1 MSDERFMRRA
11 IELSRIGVMGG
22 HGGPFGTTIVK
33 DGRIVG
39 EGHNMVISTNDA
51 TAHAEVVAIREAGK
65 TLDTFDLSGCD
76 LYVNGPPC
84 CMCFASILWA
94 GISRVFY
101 LLSAKDAADIGLG
114 DQHLYDEMARPID
127 GRCIPFISCRN
138 SMRKRAIVYSL
149 WASKSDKIV
158 FSRSD

>member
-1 MSDERFMRRA
+1 MPDERFLRRA
-11 IELSRIGVMGG
+11 IELSRIGVLGG

-39 EGHNMVISTNDA
+39 EGHNMVISSNDP

-65 TLDTFDLSGCD
+65 NLNTFDLSGCD
-76 LYVNGPPC
+76 MYINGPPC

-94 GISRVFY
+94 GISRVY
-101 LLSAKDAADIGLG
+101 YALSAQDSVDIGLG
-114 DQHLYDEMARPID
+114 DQHLYDEMARPI
-127 GRCIPFISCRN
+127 GERSIPFIPMNQLDAEARE
-138 SMRKRAIVYSL
+138 VYDL
-149 WASKSDKIV
+149 WASKSDKIT

>member
-11 IELSRIGVMGG
+11 IELSREGVLGG

-39 EGHNMVISTNDA
+39 EGHNMVISTNDP
-51 TAHAEVVAIREAGK
+51 TAHVEVVAIREAGK
-65 TLDTFDLSGCD
+65 NLSTFDLSGCD

-84 CMCFASILWA
+84 CMCFSSILWA

-101 LLSAKDAADIGLG
+101 VLSAKHAADIGLG
-114 DQHLYDEMARPID
+114 DQHLYEQMSRPL
-127 GRCIPFISCRN
+127 GERSIPFIPMHQLDEEARQ
-138 SMRKRAIVYSL
+138 VYDL
-149 WASKSDKIV
+149 WANKSDKIV

>member
-1 MSDERFMRRA
+1 VRVTDGTKR
-11 IELSRIGVMGG
+11 GG
-22 HGGPFGTTIVK
+22 
-33 DGRIVG
+33 R
-39 EGHNMVISTNDA
+39 STNDA

-65 TLDTFDLSGCD
+65 TLNTFDLSGCD
-76 LYVNGPPC
+76 LYVNGSPC

-127 GRCIPFISCRN
+127 GRCIPFISMPELDEEARD
-138 SMRKRAIVYSL
+138 SV
-149 WASKSDKIV
+149 
-158 FSRSD
+158 

>member
-11 IELSRIGVMGG
+11 IELSREGVLGG

-33 DGRIVG
+33 DGHIVG
-39 EGHNMVISTNDA
+39 EGHNMVISTNDP

-65 TLDTFDLSGCD
+65 NLDTFDLSGCD

-84 CMCFASILWA
+84 CMCFSSILWA

-101 LLSAKDAADIGLG
+101 VLSAKDAADIGLG
-114 DQHLYDEMARPID
+114 DQHLYEDMARPL
-127 GRCIPFISCRN
+127 GERSIPFIPMHQLDEEARQ
-138 SMRKRAIVYSL
+138 VYDL
-149 WASKSDKIV
+149 WANKSDKIV